1 MFNCLFYLML
11 LDLYETVKQLFL
23 HMLYMYTCYIQY
35 KYIYLHVLY
44 IQFVYTVKYAFLTY
58 EW

>member
-1 MFNCLFYLML
+1 ML

-44 IQFVYTVKYAFLTY
+44 IQFVYTVKYAFLTH